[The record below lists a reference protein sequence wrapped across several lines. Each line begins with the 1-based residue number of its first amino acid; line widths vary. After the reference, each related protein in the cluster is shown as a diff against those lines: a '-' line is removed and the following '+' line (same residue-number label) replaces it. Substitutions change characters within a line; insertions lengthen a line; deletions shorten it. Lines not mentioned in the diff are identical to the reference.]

1 MLTLIFESASN
12 ETVLYHLSDKAS
24 GSKTNAS
31 ETHVSKT
38 NGSAINDS
46 PLKRVAL
53 SELPS
58 AVPTFYQHEITIVI
72 PGEQVTT
79 RLIDIPK
86 GSKRHFKK
94 ALPFLLEDELATPVE
109 ELHFALAK
117 PNNEDQVLCA
127 IIEKQVLN
135 NYLELLTDAGITAS
149 NLIPDYWLL
158 AKDSQNQSST
168 KKFNN
173 KLLVRSSNDTGI
185 TIPLALVRSN
195 HTLPNNLLENLGFS
209 IEQPH
214 VEQIDQIPEL
224 QSINVNQA
232 PLNILQAKYTP
243 AIQQSNNSWIKSTVI
258 AASIC
263 ILIFMIYFLSAG
275 WYFNQQARTMTTE
288 AKTAYKELF
297 PNETR
302 IIDIRRQMAAHLNQD
317 GNGVTDKLFF
327 RLTGVVAEAIAGE
340 TNEQATIRH
349 LRYEHK
355 DGTLQ
360 LELQA
365 KSMGYAHNLQSRL
378 QEMGVVAEVLSANSN
393 DEGAIARL
401 KLSENK

>member
-12 ETVLYHLSDKAS
+12 ETVLYYLRDKAS
-24 GSKTNAS
+24 GSKTN
-31 ETHVSKT
+31 
-38 NGSAINDS
+38 GSVINDL

-53 SELPS
+53 SELSS
-58 AVPTFYQHEITIVI
+58 AVPALDQHEITVVI

-79 RLIDIPK
+79 RLVKIPK
-86 GSKRHFKK
+86 GSKRHFNK

-109 ELHFALAK
+109 ALHFALGK
-117 PNNEDQVLCA
+117 PSDEDQVLCA

-168 KKFNN
+168 KKFND

-185 TIPLALVRSN
+185 TIPLALLHSN

-214 VEQIDQIPEL
+214 AEQIDLIPVL
-224 QSINVNQA
+224 QSINENQA

-263 ILIFMIYFLSAG
+263 ILGISINKPEQWLQKQKPLTKNCFPMKPELLISA
-275 WYFNQQARTMTTE
+275 
-288 AKTAYKELF
+288 AKWQRISIKIATA
-297 PNETR
+297 
-302 IIDIRRQMAAHLNQD
+302 
-317 GNGVTDKLFF
+317 
-327 RLTGVVAEAIAGE
+327 
-340 TNEQATIRH
+340 
-349 LRYEHK
+349 
-355 DGTLQ
+355 
-360 LELQA
+360 
-365 KSMGYAHNLQSRL
+365 
-378 QEMGVVAEVLSANSN
+378 
-393 DEGAIARL
+393 
-401 KLSENK
+401 

>member
-12 ETVLYHLSDKAS
+12 ETVLYYLRDKAS
-24 GSKTNAS
+24 GSKTN
-31 ETHVSKT
+31 
-38 NGSAINDS
+38 GSVINDL

-53 SELPS
+53 SELSS
-58 AVPTFYQHEITIVI
+58 AVPALDQHEITVVI

-79 RLIDIPK
+79 RLVKIPK
-86 GSKRHFKK
+86 GSKRHFNK

-109 ELHFALAK
+109 ALHFALGK
-117 PNNEDQVLCA
+117 PSDEDQVLCA

-168 KKFNN
+168 KKFND

-185 TIPLALVRSN
+185 TIPLALLHSN

-214 VEQIDQIPEL
+214 AEQIDLIPVL
-224 QSINVNQA
+224 QSINENQA

-275 WYFNQQARTMTTE
+275 WYFNQQARTMATE
-288 AKTAYKELF
+288 AKTAYQELF

-302 IIDIRRQMAAHLNQD
+302 IVDIRRQMAAHLNQD
-317 GNGVTDKLFF
+317 SNGVTDKLFF

-365 KSMGYAHNLQSRL
+365 KSMGYAHNLQSRI